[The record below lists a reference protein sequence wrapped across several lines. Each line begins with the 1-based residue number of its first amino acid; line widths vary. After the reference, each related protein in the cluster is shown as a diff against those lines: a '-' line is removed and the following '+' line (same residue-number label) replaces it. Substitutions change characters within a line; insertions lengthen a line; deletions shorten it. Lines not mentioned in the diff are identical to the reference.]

1 MKYFWT
7 SDTHYQHFNIIRYTN
22 RPFKTLEEMDNRLI
36 NNYNARVKESDV
48 CFHLGDFCFKNSPG
62 GKEGEGGPDKAV
74 SFEKQLH
81 GKMILLHGNHDH
93 NNSAKTIIESMTIKH
108 GGKTIFMQHRP
119 DRLPNFFMEKIDL
132 ILCGHVHEKWE
143 YREHNHIPVI
153 NVGVDVFKFYPV
165 DISEIIERLAKHTK
179 LIKEKEKRNDLSR
192 LEQGT

>member
-1 MKYFWT
+1 MKFWFT
-7 SDTHYQHFNIIRYTN
+7 SDTHFGHANIIKYCN
-22 RPFKTLEEMDNRLI
+22 RPFKTLEQMDSTLVQNW
-36 NNYNARVKESDV
+36 NARVKSEDIV
-48 CFHLGDFCFKNSPG
+48 FHLGDFCFKNSPG
-62 GKEGEGGPDKAV
+62 GKTGEGGQNKATF
-74 SFEKQLH
+74 FETMLT

-143 YREHNHIPVI
+143 YREHKHIPVI

-165 DISEIIERLAKHTK
+165 DISEIIERLAKHERIRK
-179 LIKEKEKRNDLSR
+179 QKEKEYDLPGP
-192 LEQGT
+192 E